1 MTGSLGYA
9 ERLSWRDDLGG
20 QLGDPEL
27 SEADADLERKVDALA
42 DLVADAKAKGG
53 AVVHTGAGIS
63 TSAGIPD
70 FRGPNGIWTLQKA
83 GKAMPAASCRFDRA
97 RPSFTHAALVALQR
111 EGYVRYLVS
120 CNVDCLH
127 VRSGYPRE
135 EMAEL
140 HGNCFAERCELCETE
155 YVRDFEMPSVGFK
168 TTGRRCVAR
177 GCDDGSGA
185 GRGGRLRDQV
195 LDWEDPLPPKELKR
209 AERESKEAALALVL
223 GSSLQITPSC
233 DLPLKTTRKRRDG
246 SEAGKLAIVNLQKT
260 PKDRHATLVV
270 HAKVDRV
277 MWGLTRRLGVAVPD
291 HARRDALIVSHETG
305 NASGSGGVEF
315 RIRVDSAHGRGC
327 PVPWLASARVEFHV
341 VDEDG
346 RREPAKIKTC
356 EGVGEGRRGF
366 RWKRRWNPPPTTNSR
381 LVATAT
387 FGFAEGCLN
396 ATETVTYDQFGRLEG
411 RGGSEKYEFETLR
424 VRYDGPESVVVND
437 KPKREVKEEA
447 KAEGGG

>member
-63 TSAGIPD
+63 TSVGIPD
-70 FRGPNGIWTLQKA
+70 FRGPNGIWTLQKE
-83 GKAMPAASCRFDRA
+83 GKSMPAASCRFDRA
-97 RPSFTHAALVALQR
+97 RPSFTHVALVALQR

-177 GCDDGSGA
+177 GCDDGSG
-185 GRGGRLRDQV
+185 RGGRLRDQV
-195 LDWEDPLPPKELKR
+195 LDWEDPLPPEELKR

-233 DLPLKTTRKRRDG
+233 DLPLKTTRRRRDG
-246 SEAGKLAIVNLQKT
+246 SEAGKLAIVNLQMT

-277 MWGLTRRLGVAVPD
+277 MWGLTRRLGVAVPEYAPRRVD
-291 HARRDALIVSHETG
+291 RLARERERVG
-305 NASGSGGVEF
+305 KRRGGVSNPSGQ
-315 RIRVDSAHGRGC
+315 RARTGMSRAVVGVRARGISRRGRGRE
-327 PVPWLASARVEFHV
+327 VRAG
-341 VDEDG
+341 EDQNV
-346 RREPAKIKTC
+346 RR
-356 EGVGEGRRGF
+356 
-366 RWKRRWNPPPTTNSR
+366 
-381 LVATAT
+381 
-387 FGFAEGCLN
+387 
-396 ATETVTYDQFGRLEG
+396 G
-411 RGGSEKYEFETLR
+411 RGGSTRVSMETEVESAADDEPSARGDGDVRVRGGVSRRDQDGDVRCARTTRRAGGSETYEFETLR

-437 KPKREVKEEA
+437 APKREAKEEA
-447 KAEGGG
+447 KAE

>member
-63 TSAGIPD
+63 TSVGIPD
-70 FRGPNGIWTLQKA
+70 FRGPNGIWTLQKE
-83 GKAMPAASCRFDRA
+83 GKSMPAASCRFDRA
-97 RPSFTHAALVALQR
+97 RPSFTHVALVALQR

-168 TTGRRCVAR
+168 TTVVDRPRR
-177 GCDDGSGA
+177 GKDDGS

-195 LDWEDPLPPKELKR
+195 LDWEDPLPPEELKR

-233 DLPLKTTRKRRDG
+233 DLPLKTTRRRRDG
-246 SEAGKLAIVNLQKT
+246 SEAGKLAIVNLQMT

-277 MWGLTRRLGVAVPD
+277 MWGLTRRLGVAVPEYAPRRVD
-291 HARRDALIVSHETG
+291 RLARER
-305 NASGSGGVEF
+305 NASGSGGRSFESEWTARTDGDVPCRGWRPRAWNF
-315 RIRVDSAHGRGC
+315 TSWTRTGGSSRRRSKRATGSGRVDEG
-327 PVPWLASARVEFHV
+327 F
-341 VDEDG
+341 DG
-346 RREPAKIKTC
+346 NGGGIRRRRRT
-356 EGVGEGRRGF
+356 VGSWRRRRSGSRRGVST
-366 RWKRRWNPPPTTNSR
+366 RPRR
-381 LVATAT
+381 
-387 FGFAEGCLN
+387 
-396 ATETVTYDQFGRLEG
+396 
-411 RGGSEKYEFETLR
+411 
-424 VRYDGPESVVVND
+424 
-437 KPKREVKEEA
+437 
-447 KAEGGG
+447 

>member
-63 TSAGIPD
+63 TSVGIPD
-70 FRGPNGIWTLQKA
+70 FRGPNGIWTLQKE
-83 GKAMPAASCRFDRA
+83 GKSMPAASCRFDRA
-97 RPSFTHAALVALQR
+97 RPSFTHVALVALQR

-177 GCDDGSGA
+177 GCDDGSG
-185 GRGGRLRDQV
+185 RGGRLRDQV
-195 LDWEDPLPPKELKR
+195 LDWEDPLPPEELKR

-233 DLPLKTTRKRRDG
+233 DLPLKTTRRRRDG
-246 SEAGKLAIVNLQKT
+246 SEAGKLAIVNLQMT

-277 MWGLTRRLGVAVPD
+277 MWGLTRRLGVAVPEY
-291 HARRDALIVSHETG
+291 ARRDALIVSHENG
-305 NASGSGGVEF
+305 NASGSGGAEF

-346 RREPAKIKTC
+346 GSSRRRSKRATGSGRVD
-356 EGVGEGRRGF
+356 EGF
-366 RWKRRWNPPPTTNSR
+366 
-381 LVATAT
+381 
-387 FGFAEGCLN
+387 
-396 ATETVTYDQFGRLEG
+396 
-411 RGGSEKYEFETLR
+411 
-424 VRYDGPESVVVND
+424 DGN
-437 KPKREVKEEA
+437 
-447 KAEGGG
+447 GGGIRRRRRTVGSWRRRRSGSAERGVSTRPRR